1 MPIFMKI
8 VEMYQWKTRKS
19 LKWVKINDKYQNL
32 LYPKMGKRCKFWSKK
47 GIKLAQISHPTTKN
61 ARNSGIFKNLQ
72 PDLPESPER
81 RGIKWYR
88 NTFYPKKGIVS
99 NASKLS
105 KESRVSKVSNV
116 SKVSRVSNVS
126 KMSKVSRVSKV
137 SNKSNVRFDEKG
149 VKRPISCIIIM

>member
-1 MPIFMKI
+1 MP
-8 VEMYQWKTRKS
+8 
-19 LKWVKINDKYQNL
+19 
-32 LYPKMGKRCKFWSKK
+32 
-47 GIKLAQISHPTTKN
+47 GIQEFL
-61 ARNSGIFKNLQ
+61 KNLQ
-72 PDLPESPER
+72 PDLPNSPEKR
-81 RGIKWYR
+81 YK
-88 NTFYPKKGIVS
+88 NTFYPKKGIVD